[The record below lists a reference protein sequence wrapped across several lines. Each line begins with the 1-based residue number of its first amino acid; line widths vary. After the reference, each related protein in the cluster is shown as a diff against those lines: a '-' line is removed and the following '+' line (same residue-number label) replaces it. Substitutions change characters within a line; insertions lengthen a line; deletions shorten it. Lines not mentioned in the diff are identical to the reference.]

1 MDTNMS
7 WIGNVLRRWG
17 VLDPF
22 SADEVL
28 NAESENALRDVEKGR
43 EAVSDAYAKNTESAE
58 KLRTTMRAVRH
69 RAATFAQ
76 FEERIRTRTRG
87 H

>member
-1 MDTNMS
+1 MS
-7 WIGNVLRRWG
+7 WIGDVLRRFG
-17 VLDPF
+17 VLAPF
-22 SADEVL
+22 NADDVL

-43 EAVSDAYAKNTESAE
+43 EAVTEAYEKNTESSE

-76 FEERIRTRTRG
+76 FEQNIRNRVRG